1 MHIAERIRPYHVAFY
16 AQVGSPYV
24 RPVSKV
30 LDKLKEAGISNKIL
44 DDALVKKSRYFVF
57 EFKMLFCGRYILCCL
72 FIWYEKERETGISS
86 SYNRNII
93 STVFSSS
100 SNNNNSC
107 SSSSY
112 NSTKQQEQQ
121 VPTTKKRQQRQL

>member
-44 DDALVKKSRYFVF
+44 DDALVGKSRYFASEDAFFV
-57 EFKMLFCGRYILCCL
+57 GLCCL

-86 SYNRNII
+86 SYNRNNI

-100 SNNNNSC
+100 SNNNNS
-107 SSSSY
+107 SSTY
-112 NSTKQQEQQ
+112 NRKKQQEQQ
-121 VPTTKKRQQRQL
+121 VPPTKK

>member
-44 DDALVKKSRYFVF
+44 DDALVGNSRYFASEDAFLWEV
-57 EFKMLFCGRYILCCL
+57 LCCL
-72 FIWYEKERETGISS
+72 FIWYEKGRETGISS
-86 SYNRNII
+86 SYNRNNI
-93 STVFSSS
+93 STVFSCS
-100 SNNNNSC
+100 SNNNNS
-107 SSSSY
+107 SSTY
-112 NSTKQQEQQ
+112 NRKKQQEQQ
-121 VPTTKKRQQRQL
+121 VPPTKK